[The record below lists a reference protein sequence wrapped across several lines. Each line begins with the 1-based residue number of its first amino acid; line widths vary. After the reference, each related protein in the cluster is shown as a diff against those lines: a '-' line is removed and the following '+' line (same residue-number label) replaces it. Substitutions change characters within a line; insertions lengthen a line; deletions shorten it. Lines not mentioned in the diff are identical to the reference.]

1 MADDTN
7 QGGIAVTIPEKGGL
21 RESMHARMHADST
34 LTIDLSAIGRNA
46 SRFRRLAGARTRLC
60 GVIKADAYG
69 LGAHAVAP
77 VLEAARWDMLAVH
90 RIDEALTLLDHVRV
104 PILVLGPVHGL
115 SPMHPLAAPLA
126 EGRVQLVVQDG
137 ASIDDAIALGQTMGR
152 RIPVHLEIDT
162 AMGRGVPLDTAAN
175 LLRGMLADPRL
186 DTAGVMTHF
195 TTSADADCTQAQ
207 YARFDNLLL
216 PMRRRLPLTCRRHA
230 AATTATLRDPGT
242 RADMVRIGLGWV
254 GHAVGIDAPSIDGEP
269 LEGAVTW
276 TARIASVRDV
286 PAQTSLGYGGRFTC
300 RTDTRIAML
309 PVGYADGLPTQAT
322 GHAVR
327 VLDDDGVCVG
337 AVPIIGT
344 VAMDQVLLDVSA
356 LPTATVRR
364 GTTVELFGPDSLPT
378 VASDMGLQPHHLLTS
393 IGPRVHRRLI
403 DAVDALPTP
412 ATAAG

>member
-1 MADDTN
+1 MRKTPPRKWT
-7 QGGIAVTIPEKGGL
+7 Q
-21 RESMHARMHADST
+21 ARMHADST
-34 LTIDLSAIGRNA
+34 LTIDLGSISRNA
-46 SRFRRLAGARTRLC
+46 GRFRRLAGSRTHLC

-69 LGAHAVAP
+69 LGAHAVTP

-90 RIDEALTLLDHVRV
+90 RIDEALSLLDHVHI
-104 PILVLGPVHGL
+104 PILILGPVQGL
-115 SPMHPLAAPLA
+115 TPLHPLATGLA
-126 EGRVQLVVQDG
+126 QGRVHLVVQDRG
-137 ASIDDAIALGQTMGR
+137 SIEDAIALGQTMGR
-152 RIPVHLEIDT
+152 PIPVHLEIDT

-175 LLRGMLADPRL
+175 VLRGMLADPRL
-186 DTAGVMTHF
+186 ETAGVMTHF

-230 AATTATLRDPGT
+230 AATTATLRDPCT

-254 GHAVGIDAPSIDGEP
+254 GHAVGIDAPSVDGEP

-276 TARIASVRDV
+276 TARVASVRDV

-327 VLDDDGVCVG
+327 VLSDDGDCVG
-337 AVPIIGT
+337 TVPIVGT

-356 LPTATVRR
+356 LPAGAMRR
-364 GTTVELFGPDSLPT
+364 GTTVELFGPDSLPS

-403 DAVDALPTP
+403 DVADALPTP
-412 ATAAG
+412 AAVAS